1 VSTLGSPPVEV
12 VVNDRALTGESP
24 LWSVR
29 EGALYWLDTRVP
41 RIYRLHLASGKRDA
55 WDPPSKVNA
64 VGLRRGGLVAAM
76 KDGIWYL
83 DTSTGAFEHIVD
95 PEANDPT
102 SRMNDAKTDRG
113 GRFWFGSMEDDG
125 KTPTG
130 VLYRLDADRTVTA
143 IDRGLS
149 IPNGIAWSPDDRLL
163 YVGDSRA
170 GIIYAYDF
178 DRTSGTARNRRPF
191 VQIPAAEGMP
201 DGATVDSRGY
211 LWSARVGAWAIVRY
225 APDGT
230 VDRTIDLPVK
240 RPTSVMFGGDDLR
253 TLYITTATRSLSPDE
268 LAAQPHA
275 GAVLAV
281 RVDVP
286 GLPEPDFAG

>member
-1 VSTLGSPPVEV
+1 
-12 VVNDRALTGESP
+12 
-24 LWSVR
+24 
-29 EGALYWLDTRVP
+29 
-41 RIYRLHLASGKRDA
+41 
-55 WDPPSKVNA
+55 
-64 VGLRRGGLVAAM
+64 M
-76 KDGIWYL
+76 
-83 DTSTGAFEHIVD
+83 
-95 PEANDPT
+95 
-102 SRMNDAKTDRG
+102 
-113 GRFWFGSMEDDG
+113 
-125 KTPTG
+125 
-130 VLYRLDADRTVTA
+130 
-143 IDRGLS
+143 
-149 IPNGIAWSPDDRLL
+149 
-163 YVGDSRA
+163 
-170 GIIYAYDF
+170 
-178 DRTSGTARNRRPF
+178 
-191 VQIPAAEGMP
+191 QIPAAEGMP